1 MAQGYEDLI
10 PQKSAP
16 QGKDGDY
23 SDLIPAGKKTEAQ
36 PQKKEKEPTLI
47 ERGKE
52 IGKET
57 VFGGVGG
64 YFAPE
69 LMETAGVGAQALGR
83 GLSGA
88 PGVGGFVGR
97 ASTGLGTGLITGAEA
112 LRAARLGRTASTM
125 SGAVSGGGGET
136 LGQVVESKYGPGIG
150 AETARILGSVIV
162 PMPFEYLGSAGG
174 KLFGTLLGS
183 MGVPGMGKAK
193 ILGDFL
199 QERGI
204 TARNVENL
212 SDAKKKILDE
222 KVKALRFGDERSK
235 AAEIDIVNLFKGEAG
250 KITATAEQQ
259 ALQLEQQVKQIADEA
274 ERKGGQI
281 TADMEKRVANLRSQ
295 FDSIAEKIRSDAT
308 AQSQELI
315 TAASKRAT
323 LIRKNAENQR
333 YEVRQLSEIEAQDA
347 IVKAQQQADQLIKN
361 SERQV
366 AQAQSRIES
375 QRQRLTKFEK
385 GAAAFREQQIAQVG
399 EPILPTEIG
408 KQTRSVYDKKLKDIT
423 TNRDTVTEPQRTAW
437 QNSIAAKESSGQD
450 YRNTKAYQQEIEN
463 LDSLLVNKETQL
475 LMQTD
480 EKIKSAINNVL
491 NAINPQKVEVTS
503 DGKMVREPL
512 KASVKALEVVYRR
525 LKDRASGL
533 PAEGVEAIDQ
543 QLAGKLAK
551 PIEKIIDEFSEGTYS
566 AFKNAWRDASKD
578 LNEFRTK
585 TARFVTDKPEGFDL
599 GDYLERL
606 SGVGGQVFGNASAA
620 QQLVSVA
627 GKDEANRLAQGYLAD
642 QIGAATPDKIRT
654 VLYNN
659 RDWLKLPEF
668 KALNDQLEKVAT
680 GVSKAKSQEERSAI
694 LQKALGIRL
703 ERLPSVPVKEAERIE
718 KAGVTQAGRVQTK
731 AEKRLRDIEK
741 QEQTK
746 MERFGAPS
754 TEKLRTEAEQ
764 QITATAP
771 LVERQVGEMRLSAK
785 EQAQELA
792 KKAAREGAPLTEA
805 ASQARASAQDKVKTL
820 LANTTDETRFE
831 QILLGA
837 KQDEWQMMGE
847 IINSNPQIK
856 NTFAQAIGQ
865 VVARKA
871 ESSLKSARDSM
882 ESLGERLINFGLMDQ
897 ASVES
902 LKKQL
907 NDIYV
912 MPIGTQEK
920 VPFIANTI
928 KKILTGYVVPGTERI
943 QEKLSNK

>member
-1 MAQGYEDLI
+1 MSQGYQDLI
-10 PQKSAP
+10 PTKSAP
-16 QGKDGDY
+16 QGKSDDY
-23 SDLIPAGKKTEAQ
+23 SDLIPTEKKTEAQ
-36 PQKKEKEPTLI
+36 PQQKEKEPTLI

-52 IGKET
+52 VGKQT

-83 GLSGA
+83 GLAGA

-112 LRAARLGRTASTM
+112 LRASRLGRTASTVG
-125 SGAVSGGGGET
+125 GAFSGGAGET
-136 LGQVVESKYGPGIG
+136 AGQIVEAKYGPGLG
-150 AETARILGSVIV
+150 AETARLLTSVV
-162 PMPFEYLGSAGG
+162 APMPFEYLGSAGG

-204 TARNVENL
+204 SPRNVENL
-212 SDAKKKILDE
+212 SEAKRKILDE

-259 ALQLEQQVKQIADEA
+259 ALQLEQQAKQIADEA

-295 FDSIAEKIRSDAT
+295 FDFIAEKIRSDAT
-308 AQSQELI
+308 AQSQELV
-315 TAASKRAT
+315 TAASKRAS

-366 AQAQSRIES
+366 AQAQSRIEF
-375 QRQRLTKFEK
+375 QKQRLTKFER
-385 GAAAFREQQIAQVG
+385 GAAVSREQQITQIG

-408 KQTRSVYDKKLKDIT
+408 KQTRSIYDQKLKQIT
-423 TNRDTVTEPQRTAW
+423 TNRDTVTETPRLAW
-437 QNSIAAKESSGQD
+437 QNSVDKKEASGKD
-450 YRNTKAYQQEIEN
+450 YRGTKAYQQEIEN
-463 LDSLLVNKETQL
+463 LNSLLVNKETKM

-480 EKIKSAINNVL
+480 EKVKSAINGVL
-491 NAINPQKVEVTS
+491 NSINPQRVEVAP
-503 DGKMVREPL
+503 DGTMVREPL

-551 PIEKIIDEFSEGTYS
+551 PLEKIIDEFSEGTYS
-566 AFKNAWRDASKD
+566 AFKNAWKDASQE
-578 LNEFRTK
+578 LNQFRTN

-599 GDYLERL
+599 GNYLERL
-606 SGVGGQVFGNASAA
+606 SSVGGQVFGNASAA

-642 QIGAATPDKIRT
+642 QIGTATPDKIRT

-680 GVSKAKSQEERSAI
+680 GVAKAKSQEERSAI
-694 LQKALGIRL
+694 LQKALGVRL

-718 KAGVTQAGRVQTK
+718 KAGVTQAGRVQTQ

-741 QEQTK
+741 QEQAK

-754 TEKLRTEAEQ
+754 TEKLRTESEQ
-764 QITATAP
+764 QITAAAP
-771 LVERQVGEMRLSAK
+771 LVERQAGEMRLSAR
-785 EQAQELA
+785 EQAQELEKRA
-792 KKAAREGAPLTEA
+792 KQAGETLTDA
-805 ASQARASAQDKVKTL
+805 ASLARKSAQDRVNTL
-820 LANTTDETRFE
+820 LSNTTDETRFE
-831 QILLGA
+831 QILLGS
-837 KQDEWQMMGE
+837 KQDEWQMMGD

-856 NTFAQAIGQ
+856 NTFAQAVGQ

-912 MPIGTQEK
+912 MPISTQEK
-920 VPFIANTI
+920 VPFIVNTI
-928 KKILTGYVVPGTERI
+928 KKILTGYVVPGIERI